1 MDAFEILVIILSSF
15 LAIFLLLGIV
25 TLVYL
30 VKFIKNIKEISDKA
44 KSVVDDASSFAS
56 TMKKTAAPAAMA
68 KFVSEQISYALKKH
82 NQKEK

>member
-1 MDAFEILVIILSSF
+1 MDAFEILVIILSVF
-15 LAIFLLLGIV
+15 LAIFLLLGII

-44 KSVVDDASSFAS
+44 KTMVEDASSFAS

-68 KFVSEQISYALKKH
+68 RFVAEQVNNAKKKH
-82 NQKEK
+82 KEDK